1 MEAKKVLTTLSRDCD
16 LIDEAFRR
24 LIEGTCCLDE
34 NDRPF
39 LEDLFNKV
47 QSAITDHISVEEEL
61 FFPHIN
67 AEEADLMRKEHI
79 KLKDILR
86 EAHFAIVAQR
96 SLTFKI
102 LLKELG
108 SLLNQHTEIEN
119 HVLRA
124 FQSGYIDHDKIEK
137 IEGRVTN
144 NLV

>member
-1 MEAKKVLTTLSRDCD
+1 MEAKKVLATLNRDCE

-47 QSAITDHISVEEEL
+47 QSAIADHISVEEEL
-61 FFPHIN
+61 FFPHIS

-79 KLKDILR
+79 KLKEVLD
-86 EAHFAIVAQR
+86 ETHFAIVAQR

-102 LLKELG
+102 LVKELG
-108 SLLNQHTEIEN
+108 SLLNQHTEIEK

-124 FQSGYIDHDKIEK
+124 FQSGYIEHHKIEK